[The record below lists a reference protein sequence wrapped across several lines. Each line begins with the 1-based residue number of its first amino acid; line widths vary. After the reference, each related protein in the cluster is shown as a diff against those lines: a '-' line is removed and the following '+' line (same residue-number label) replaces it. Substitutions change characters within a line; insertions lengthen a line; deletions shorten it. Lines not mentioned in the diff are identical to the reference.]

1 MIDLVDNLIRKDIE
15 EGVTNGSGAEV
26 SFDPP
31 SKDWSTRRS
40 VPTVNIY
47 LYDIREETNRR
58 VSGIVEDR
66 NENGVV
72 VRRRMP
78 IRHFRLSY
86 LITAWT
92 NRPEDEH
99 RLLSSILI
107 RLLRREFFTPEEA
120 GGPFAQMH
128 LPIMIQVGKPHSDE
142 RQVPEIWNSLGR
154 ELKPSLDLRIT
165 VPIDPDIDMPFGPPA
180 VGGVAF
186 TIDAP
191 NLGIDD
197 ETFST
202 KKQSQNDSNKDAS
215 ATDAVDFTKR

>member
-1 MIDLVDNLIRKDIE
+1 MIDLVDNLIRRDIE
-15 EGVTNGSGAEV
+15 EGVTDGSGAEV

-40 VPTVNIY
+40 VPTVNVY

-66 NENGVV
+66 DQSGVV

-99 RLLSSILI
+99 RLLSSILVQ
-107 RLLRREFFTPEEA
+107 LLKREFFSPEEA

-128 LPIMIQVGKPHSDE
+128 LPIMVQVGKPHSDE
-142 RQVPEIWNSLGR
+142 RQVPEIWSSLGR

-165 VPIDPDIDMPFGPPA
+165 IPIDPAIDMPFGPPA
-180 VGGVAF
+180 SGGVAF
-186 TIDAP
+186 SIDAP

-197 ETFST
+197 ESFST
-202 KKQSQNDSNKDAS
+202 KKVRQDGKENDDTGSNE
-215 ATDAVDFTKR
+215 